1 MADRKT
7 FFTGINFRISRKIL
21 YFAFIDFLADSN
33 LIFSLFHSAFSP
45 KGNKI
50 RISTFEKNKLMRN
63 KYYYKISL
71 WFSWFPFWHCRF
83 CWNKILLVPDILCL
97 NPMAGKIPV
106 FFIIPLDWSQK
117 MALDE
122 VGFCTLILLLQYT
135 CFSGFFDTFS
145 RFLRLVSWINHKST
159 NIDSFHFTGWKF
171 QF

>member
-83 CWNKILLVPDILCL
+83 CWNKILLVPDILFKS
-97 NPMAGKIPV
+97 NGWQNSSV
-106 FFIIPLDWSQK
+106 FHNSTGLISENGSRRGRFLYPNFIASIYL
-117 MALDE
+117 M
-122 VGFCTLILLLQYT
+122 
-135 CFSGFFDTFS
+135 
-145 RFLRLVSWINHKST
+145 FLRLFWY
-159 NIDSFHFTGWKF
+159 F
-171 QF
+171 

>member
-1 MADRKT
+1 MQGFTQHWIKKQILMLLDLETWSILKLQSFRK
-7 FFTGINFRISRKIL
+7 

-33 LIFSLFHSAFSP
+33 LIFSLFHSAFLP

-63 KYYYKISL
+63 KCYYKISL
-71 WFSWFPFWHCRF
+71 WFLWFPFWHCRF
-83 CWNKILLVPDILCL
+83 CWNKILLVPHILCL

-106 FFIIPLDWSQK
+106 FFIIPQDWSQK

-135 CFSGFFDTFS
+135 
-145 RFLRLVSWINHKST
+145 
-159 NIDSFHFTGWKF
+159 
-171 QF
+171 

>member
-7 FFTGINFRISRKIL
+7 FFTGINSRISRKIL

-33 LIFSLFHSAFSP
+33 LIFSLFHSLFSP

-135 CFSGFFDTFS
+135 
-145 RFLRLVSWINHKST
+145 
-159 NIDSFHFTGWKF
+159 
-171 QF
+171 